1 MTASY
6 YMQNAALELFY
17 FVRCLSNIC
26 WMERKMMT
34 RADLHQYCFLCSQ
47 IFEGT
52 FFSLLWTAISTLS
65 I

>member
-6 YMQNAALELFY
+6 YMQNAAVELFY

-34 RADLHQYCFLCSQ
+34 KADLHQYCFLRSQ

-52 FFSLLWTAISTLS
+52 FFSLL
-65 I
+65 